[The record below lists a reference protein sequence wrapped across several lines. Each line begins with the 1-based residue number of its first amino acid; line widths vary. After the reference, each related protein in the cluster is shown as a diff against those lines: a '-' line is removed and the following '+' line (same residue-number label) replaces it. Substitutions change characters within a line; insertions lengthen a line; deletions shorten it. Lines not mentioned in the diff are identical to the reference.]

1 MIGGHALAGERYS
14 VACESGALN
23 ISVVTVAE
31 LLYGAYR
38 VGSARRL
45 ELLEGISS
53 FLSDLEL
60 VIPVTSLVS
69 ETWALLK
76 REAELRGRAVA
87 SNDLWIAATAAAHD
101 MILVAHDRD
110 FEGIPDLRLEDW
122 VV

>member
-76 REAELRGRAVA
+76 RDAELRGRAVA
-87 SNDLWIAATAAAHD
+87 SNDLWIAATAVAHD